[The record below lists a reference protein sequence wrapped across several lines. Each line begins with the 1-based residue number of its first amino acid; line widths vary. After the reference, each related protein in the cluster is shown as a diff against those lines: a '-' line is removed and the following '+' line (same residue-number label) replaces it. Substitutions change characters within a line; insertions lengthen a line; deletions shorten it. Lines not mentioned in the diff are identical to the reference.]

1 MIFNLFGCFAAAQ
14 LIKLLIVLS
23 FQLLHLLTDLQG
35 MVLEVLLLAP
45 GLLQVVSLGDVL
57 EPHTTM
63 LALAV

>member
-1 MIFNLFGCFAAAQ
+1 MIFNLFGCLAAAQ
-14 LIKLLIVLS
+14 LIKLFLS